1 MVVLFPP
8 HGKACAPFGHDHFGV
23 RLEFLPRTQAGAVQW
38 SIGAAKRG
46 MERAVVE
53 EDDETMERRQHL
65 TDAGSH
71 QWTNGELERHEE
83 STFGLGFERVSV
95 FFRGSHHHHTYHS
108 T

>member
-1 MVVLFPP
+1 
-8 HGKACAPFGHDHFGV
+8 
-23 RLEFLPRTQAGAVQW
+23 
-38 SIGAAKRG
+38 

-65 TDAGSH
+65 TDAGSP
-71 QWTNGELERHEE
+71 QWTDGELERREE

-95 FFRGSHHHHTYHS
+95 FRGSHHHHTYHS